1 MPSTV
6 LILPGLGNS
15 GPQHWQTLWEQA
27 HPASPRV
34 VQKSWD
40 HPVCADW
47 VAAIEGAVRR
57 AGPESVL
64 VAHSLACLAVAHWA
78 SAAHAPIKAAMLV
91 AVPNSQRESFPKEAQ
106 GFAETP
112 TVRFDFPSLVVAS
125 TDDPYGLSGK
135 RRAPGAVWAATIATG
150 ALGHINANS
159 GIGDWPEGFGLLKH
173 LLGRSSALC

>member
-1 MPSTV
+1 MSNTV

-27 HPASPRV
+27 HPDFVRV
-34 VQKSWD
+34 EQKSWD

-47 VAAIEGAVRR
+47 VAAIEDAVRR
-57 AGPESVL
+57 AGPEAVL

-78 SAAHAPIKAAMLV
+78 SADHSPIKAAMLV

-112 TVRFDFPSLVVAS
+112 TARFDFPSLVVAS
-125 TDDPYGLSGK
+125 TDDPYGSAENAERLA
-135 RRAPGAVWAATIATG
+135 RAWGSDYCCIGAY
-150 ALGHINANS
+150 GHINASS
-159 GIGDWPEGFGLLKH
+159 GLGDWPEGFALLKQ
-173 LLGRSSALC
+173 LQRRL

>member
-1 MPSTV
+1 MSSTV

-27 HPASPRV
+27 HPDFLRV

-47 VAAIEGAVRR
+47 VATIEGAVRR
-57 AGPESVL
+57 AEPEAVL

-78 SAAHAPIKAAMLV
+78 SGDHAPIKAAMLV
-91 AVPNSQRESFPKEAQ
+91 AVPNSQRESFPKEAL

-112 TVRFDFPSLVVAS
+112 MARFDFPSLVVAS
-125 TDDPYGLSGK
+125 TDDLYGSAENAERLA
-135 RRAPGAVWAATIATG
+135 RAWGSDYRCIGAY
-150 ALGHINANS
+150 GHINATS
-159 GIGDWPEGFGLLKH
+159 GLGDWPAGYALLEQ
-173 LLGRSSALC
+173 LRGR

>member
-1 MPSTV
+1 MSDPV

-27 HPASPRV
+27 HPDFLRV

-112 TVRFDFPSLVVAS
+112 TTPFDFPSLVVAS
-125 TDDPYGLSGK
+125 TDDPYGSAENAERLA
-135 RRAPGAVWAATIATG
+135 RAWGSDYRCLGAF
-150 ALGHINANS
+150 GHINANS
-159 GIGDWPEGFGLLKH
+159 GLGDWPEGFGLLKR
-173 LLGRSSALC
+173 LQGR